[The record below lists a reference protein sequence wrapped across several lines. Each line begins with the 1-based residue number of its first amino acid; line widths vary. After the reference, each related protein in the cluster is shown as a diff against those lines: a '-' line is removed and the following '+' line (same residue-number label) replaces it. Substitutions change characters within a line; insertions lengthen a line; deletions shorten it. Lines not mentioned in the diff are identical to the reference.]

1 MKSKFYLI
9 LFLFILSLLV
19 PVSSQVDDNE
29 IVILFDE
36 AHNQFF
42 DSELMQTALNSLEDA
57 LNVSVRIQMNYE
69 AFNSSSL
76 QGADLLIVTNPG
88 LKSDGTPVTIGNSE
102 RSSIASFVD
111 NGNSVLYM
119 GNPYS
124 HNTSI
129 TGHARPMNDLII
141 EDLEARMHYAGIDT
155 DNVTIILD
163 DFNNDGNNSHIL
175 IKPENIKGDVFTTE
189 LNDLTDA
196 QFLLYSGFVITSNL
210 NPEYYGDTSDTAYKV
225 DQDYNIAVDTIVKDP
240 RWMEAVDGK
249 GRAMLIGST
258 IMFSDYAYDATS
270 SWIDQQ
276 SNLELFQNLVA
287 WLLEITPLEDPNLI
301 DQDFSF
307 FARYNLLIAIGIAG
321 GVLLLW
327 IGSLIYRKQMTRDK
341 IFDVK
346 IAKKADKK
354 KLKEKTSSGTT
365 SAVAKKKKQRRKRN

>member
-1 MKSKFYLI
+1 MKSKFYIL
-9 LFLFILSLLV
+9 LFLFILPLLV

-42 DSELMQTALNSLEDA
+42 DSELMQTALNSLEVA
-57 LNVSVRIQMNYE
+57 LNVSIRIEMNYE

-88 LKSDGTPVTIGNSE
+88 LKSDGTPVSIGDSE
-102 RSSIASFVD
+102 ASSIESFVD

-124 HNTSI
+124 HDINV
-129 TGHARPMNDLII
+129 TGHAKPLNDLVF
-141 EDLEARMHYAGIDT
+141 ENLEARIQIVGLDN

-175 IKPENIKGDVFTTE
+175 IGAEQIKTAVFTSE
-189 LNDLTDA
+189 LNNLADA
-196 QFLLYSGFVITSNL
+196 KFLLYSGAVTTSNIF
-210 NPEYYGDTSDTAYKV
+210 PEYYGDTSDTAYKV
-225 DQDYNIAVDTIVKDP
+225 DQNYEIAVDAIVDDA
-240 RWMEAVDGK
+240 RWMGAYVGN

-258 IMFSDYAYDATS
+258 IMFSDYAYDETS

-287 WLLEITPLEDPNLI
+287 WLLQITPLEDSNLI
-301 DQDFSF
+301 DQDFGF

-327 IGSLIYRKQMTRDK
+327 IGSLIYRKQMTKDK

-346 IAKKADKK
+346 ITKKADKK

-365 SAVAKKKKQRRKRN
+365 STAAKKKKQKRKRT